1 MSYAYQ
7 PGFNNE
13 FSSEALPSALP
24 AFGNNPQKC
33 PYDLYA
39 EQISGTAFTAP
50 RRDNRRTWMYRI
62 QPSVLHS
69 PFTEVTAPDA
79 WSGHGSFA
87 DASLYEINPN
97 QLQWLPLPL
106 PTDKEKKTFTESLV
120 TMGGYGDTCAKSGHA
135 VRMYSCTESMKEQAM
150 QNSD

>member
-97 QLQWLPLPL
+97 QLQKRERVIDAANGKPISRGPVGTKDANKFTQIILDCFWTPAGW
-106 PTDKEKKTFTESLV
+106 TD
-120 TMGGYGDTCAKSGHA
+120 AHW
-135 VRMYSCTESMKEQAM
+135 R
-150 QNSD
+150 

>member
-62 QPSVLHS
+62 QPSVPRS
-69 PFTEVTAPDA
+69 PFV
-79 WSGHGSFA
+79 HGS
-87 DASLYEINPN
+87 DRSRHVVQSLF
-97 QLQWLPLPL
+97 LRRRV
-106 PTDKEKKTFTESLV
+106 SV
-120 TMGGYGDTCAKSGHA
+120 
-135 VRMYSCTESMKEQAM
+135 
-150 QNSD
+150 